1 MKSLA
6 VPIPETFVISTT
18 ATEEFFRNK
27 NSSSL
32 LMKCRKAVGEI
43 SRHTG
48 RRFEQTRPNLLS
60 KVTGVAGS
68 DEKRSERPL
77 LLSFRA
83 VPDFPMPDVMET
95 LTSIGMNTDLLNQLA
110 HDKDTAVWAH
120 ETYTQFLQ
128 TWGTVVEGH
137 DHARFAEIIREVR
150 ARAGILQGQ
159 PLDLDTLKLVI
170 HEFKRLVNP
179 PEDPVEQLRVAIETI
194 CNNWYGS
201 RADKFQDLFGLDRKP
216 RLAIIVQHMVYGNYD
231 NKSGSG
237 VGFSRNP
244 VNGDTDHMAEFLP
257 MATRFELLFQEVE
270 PLHLSHL
277 RNFKPEVFY
286 KMQHVLKLHETNFK
300 DAHVRYCQCFIN
312 YCVHSLHP
320 KRFLPYSCWSSLL
333 KVGFSTLS
341 MHLTRS
347 DLPMPPF
354 ELLSIWPRI
363 S

>member
-1 MKSLA
+1 MGIQGVIMAKMKSLA

-18 ATEEFFRNK
+18 ATEEFFRTK
-27 NSSSL
+27 DSSNL

-48 RRFEQTRPNLLS
+48 RRFEQTRPNLLE

-110 HDKDTAVWAH
+110 HDKESAVWAH

-128 TWGTVVEGH
+128 TWGTVIEGH

-179 PEDPVEQLRVAIETI
+179 PEDPVEQLKVALETI

-201 RADKFQDLFGLDRKP
+201 RSDKFKDLFGLEKKL

-244 VNGDTDHMAEFLP
+244 VNGDTDHIAEFLP

-300 DAHVRYCQCFIN
+300 DAHVRNSTIFHLSWIY
-312 YCVHSLHP
+312 
-320 KRFLPYSCWSSLL
+320 FL
-333 KVGFSTLS
+333 
-341 MHLTRS
+341 
-347 DLPMPPF
+347 
-354 ELLSIWPRI
+354 II
-363 S
+363 SP